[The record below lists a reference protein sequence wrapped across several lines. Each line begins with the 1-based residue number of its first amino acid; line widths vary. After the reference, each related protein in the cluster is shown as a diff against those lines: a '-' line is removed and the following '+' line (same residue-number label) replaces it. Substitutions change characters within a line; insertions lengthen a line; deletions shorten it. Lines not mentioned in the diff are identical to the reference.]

1 MLGKKSFF
9 LFFSFLGF
17 LPLACSASLYILN
30 IPAQECTTY
39 SGLDL
44 TTSISNKKQNKTN
57 YPIDKSTCQYVDIIP
72 QVRFDFPRYVMQTS
86 KNSDDNILIRRI
98 KFDPLSLTLHKN
110 LMGRK
115 RIKDLKP

>member
-1 MLGKKSFF
+1 MLGKKGFF
-9 LFFSFLGF
+9 LFFSFFDF

-44 TTSISNKKQNKTN
+44 TTSINNKKQNKTN
-57 YPIDKSTCQYVDIIP
+57 YPIDKYTGQYVDVIP

-86 KNSDDNILIRRI
+86 KDSDDNILIRI
-98 KFDPLSLTLHKN
+98 KFDPLSFTLHKN